1 MHVYRLSLVICVLV
15 IFSLFPLVIL
25 LTYICHIW
33 VDFSCSLIRYF
44 PFVLLLT
51 YICNMCGFFLFSLSH
66 MLGLFLSLFVSSV
79 HMYYIMGFI
88 RVIRW
93 TFPKDICFTSL
104 YIAGDVFV
112 NKQKCDRNIFLF
124 YYHLTDDLELD
135 T

>member
-1 MHVYRLSLVICVLV
+1 MLSGSSCMSTVSLSLYVFSS
-15 IFSLFPLVIL
+15 FSLF
-25 LTYICHIW
+25 
-33 VDFSCSLIRYF
+33 FSSRYSTD
-44 PFVLLLT
+44 L
-51 YICNMCGFFLFSLSH
+51 YMSHMCGFFLFSLSH
-66 MLGLFLSLFVSSV
+66 MLGLFLSLFLSSV

-124 YYHLTDDLELD
+124 YYHLTDYLELD